1 MSIEERVE
9 RLEKLVNMILDN
21 MSMRKPDGGV
31 KPDPQRHFKSFLT
44 ETDKE

>member
-21 MSMRKPDGGV
+21 MSMRNKDGEV
-31 KPDPQRHFKSFLT
+31 KDPSEHFKTFLRP
-44 ETDKE
+44 EDKE

>member
-21 MSMRKPDGGV
+21 MSMRNAEGEV
-31 KPDPQRHFKSFLT
+31 KQDPKRHFKSFLQK
-44 ETDKE
+44 EDKE